1 MRIIRCIWFDIKNN
15 FFYNKIFL
23 IMVAALMIL
32 SSVYY
37 VNTSKKYVEGYNEFC
52 ESTGDGEIISD
63 TKVSSADIILFM
75 FAGMDKI
82 NEKDDKIDIPVMY
95 IALAIFFTCLTYR
108 YICSELSN
116 TVVPMYDNRMLWIAC
131 KILSNIF
138 LIIFVYVV
146 GIFVAF
152 IAGKNT
158 WTLNKRIDMELI
170 GCDYCKADKK
180 EFVLLIITS
189 VITVIVISC
198 IQVFMSIAVNY
209 VIGIIVSFSIYILS
223 LFGMDYYMI
232 ANGCMIQRSKYFM
245 EHGYNYINI
254 NVINF
259 ILLCL
264 ILIALCFIVKRKD
277 IL

>member
-95 IALAIFFTCLTYR
+95 IALAIIFTCLTYR

-138 LIIFVYVV
+138 LIISVYVV

>member
-63 TKVSSADIILFM
+63 AKVSSADIILFM

-82 NEKDDKIDIPVMY
+82 NGKDDKIDIPVMY
-95 IALAIFFTCLTYR
+95 IALAIIFTCLTYR
-108 YICSELSN
+108 YICSDLSN
-116 TVVPMYDNRMLWIAC
+116 TVVPMYDNRMLWLAC

-138 LIIFVYVV
+138 LIISVYVV

-158 WTLNKRIDMELI
+158 WTLNKRIDTELI

-223 LFGMDYYMI
+223 LFGMNYYMI

-264 ILIALCFIVKRKD
+264 VLIALCFIVKRKD

>member
-37 VNTSKKYVEGYNEFC
+37 VNTSKRYVEGYNEFC

-95 IALAIFFTCLTYR
+95 IALAIIFTCLTYR

-138 LIIFVYVV
+138 LIISVYVV

>member
-95 IALAIFFTCLTYR
+95 IALAIIFTCLTYR

-138 LIIFVYVV
+138 LIISVYVV

-264 ILIALCFIVKRKD
+264 VLIALCFIVKRKD

>member
-1 MRIIRCIWFDIKNN
+1 MIIIRCIWFDIKNN

-63 TKVSSADIILFM
+63 AKVSSADIILFM

-95 IALAIFFTCLTYR
+95 IALAIIFTCLTYR
-108 YICSELSN
+108 YICSDLSN
-116 TVVPMYDNRMLWIAC
+116 TVVPMYDNRMLWLAC

-138 LIIFVYVV
+138 LIISVYVV

-158 WTLNKRIDMELI
+158 WTLNKRIDTELI

-223 LFGMDYYMI
+223 LFGMNYYMI

-264 ILIALCFIVKRKD
+264 VLIALCFIVKRKD

>member
-23 IMVAALMIL
+23 LMVAALMIL

-37 VNTSKKYVEGYNEFC
+37 VNASKKYVEGYNEFC
-52 ESTGDGEIISD
+52 ESTGDGEIIPD
-63 TKVSSADIILFM
+63 IKVSSADIILFM

-95 IALAIFFTCLTYR
+95 IALAIIFTCLTYR
-108 YICSELSN
+108 YICSDLSN
-116 TVVPMYDNRMLWIAC
+116 TVVPMYDNRILWLAC

-138 LIIFVYVV
+138 LIISVYVV

-198 IQVFMSIAVNY
+198 IQAFVSIAVNY

-223 LFGMDYYMI
+223 LFGVDYYMI

-264 ILIALCFIVKRKD
+264 ILIALCFVVKRKD

>member
-23 IMVAALMIL
+23 IMIAALMIL

-63 TKVSSADIILFM
+63 AKVSSADIILFM

-95 IALAIFFTCLTYR
+95 IALAIIFTCLTYR
-108 YICSELSN
+108 YICSDLSN
-116 TVVPMYDNRMLWIAC
+116 TVVPMYDNRMLWLAC

-138 LIIFVYVV
+138 LIISVYVV

-158 WTLNKRIDMELI
+158 WTLNKRIDTELI

-223 LFGMDYYMI
+223 LFGMNYYMI

-264 ILIALCFIVKRKD
+264 VLIALCFIVKRKD

>member
-63 TKVSSADIILFM
+63 AKVSSADIILFM

-95 IALAIFFTCLTYR
+95 IALAIIFTCLTYR
-108 YICSELSN
+108 YICSDLIN
-116 TVVPMYDNRMLWIAC
+116 TVVPMYDNRMLWLAC

-138 LIIFVYVV
+138 LIISVYVV

-158 WTLNKRIDMELI
+158 WTLNKRIDTELI

-223 LFGMDYYMI
+223 LFGMNYYMI

-264 ILIALCFIVKRKD
+264 VLIALCFIVKRKD

>member
-63 TKVSSADIILFM
+63 AKVSSADIILFM

-95 IALAIFFTCLTYR
+95 IALAIIFTCLTYR
-108 YICSELSN
+108 YICSDLSN
-116 TVVPMYDNRMLWIAC
+116 TVVPMYDNRMLWLAC

-138 LIIFVYVV
+138 LIISVYVV

-158 WTLNKRIDMELI
+158 WTLNKRIDTELI
-170 GCDYCKADKK
+170 GCDYFKADKK

-223 LFGMDYYMI
+223 LFGMNYYMI

-264 ILIALCFIVKRKD
+264 VLIALCFIVKRKD

>member
-63 TKVSSADIILFM
+63 AKVSSADIILFM

-95 IALAIFFTCLTYR
+95 IALAIIFTCLTYR
-108 YICSELSN
+108 YICSDLSN
-116 TVVPMYDNRMLWIAC
+116 TVVPMYDNRMLWLAC

-138 LIIFVYVV
+138 LIISVYVV

-158 WTLNKRIDMELI
+158 CTLNKRIDTELI

-223 LFGMDYYMI
+223 LFGMNYYMI

-264 ILIALCFIVKRKD
+264 VLIALCFIVKRKD

>member
-63 TKVSSADIILFM
+63 AKVSSADIILFM

-95 IALAIFFTCLTYR
+95 IALAIIFTCLTYR
-108 YICSELSN
+108 YICSDLSN
-116 TVVPMYDNRMLWIAC
+116 TVVPMYDNRMLWLAC

-138 LIIFVYVV
+138 LIISVYVV

-152 IAGKNT
+152 IASKNT
-158 WTLNKRIDMELI
+158 WTLNKRIDTELI

-223 LFGMDYYMI
+223 LFGMNYYMI

-264 ILIALCFIVKRKD
+264 VLIALCFIVKRKD

>member
-1 MRIIRCIWFDIKNN
+1 
-15 FFYNKIFL
+15 
-23 IMVAALMIL
+23 MVAALMIL

-63 TKVSSADIILFM
+63 AKVSSADIILFM

-95 IALAIFFTCLTYR
+95 IALAIIFTCLTYR
-108 YICSELSN
+108 YICSDLSN
-116 TVVPMYDNRMLWIAC
+116 TVVPMYDNRMLWLAC

-138 LIIFVYVV
+138 LIISVYVV

-158 WTLNKRIDMELI
+158 WTLNKRIDTELI

-223 LFGMDYYMI
+223 LFGMNYYMI

-264 ILIALCFIVKRKD
+264 VLIALCFIVKRKD

>member
-63 TKVSSADIILFM
+63 AKVSSADIILFM

-95 IALAIFFTCLTYR
+95 IALAIIFTCLTYR
-108 YICSELSN
+108 YICSDLSN
-116 TVVPMYDNRMLWIAC
+116 TVVPMYDNRMLWLAC

-138 LIIFVYVV
+138 LIISVYVV

-158 WTLNKRIDMELI
+158 WTLNKRIDTELI

-209 VIGIIVSFSIYILS
+209 VIGIIVSFSTYILS
-223 LFGMDYYMI
+223 LFGMNYYMI

-264 ILIALCFIVKRKD
+264 VLIALCFIVKRKD

>member
-23 IMVAALMIL
+23 LMVAALMIL

-37 VNTSKKYVEGYNEFC
+37 VNASKKYVEGYNEFC
-52 ESTGDGEIISD
+52 KSTGDGEIIPD
-63 TKVSSADIILFM
+63 IKVSSADIILFM

-95 IALAIFFTCLTYR
+95 IALAIIFTCLTYR
-108 YICSELSN
+108 YICSDLSN
-116 TVVPMYDNRMLWIAC
+116 TVVPMYDNRILWLAC

-138 LIIFVYVV
+138 LIISVYVV

-264 ILIALCFIVKRKD
+264 VLIALCFVVKRKD

>member
-63 TKVSSADIILFM
+63 AKVSSADIILFM

-95 IALAIFFTCLTYR
+95 IALAIIFTCLTYR
-108 YICSELSN
+108 YICSDLSN
-116 TVVPMYDNRMLWIAC
+116 TVVPMYDNRMLWLAC

-138 LIIFVYVV
+138 LIISVYVV

-158 WTLNKRIDMELI
+158 WTLNKRIDTELI

-223 LFGMDYYMI
+223 LFGMNYYMI

-264 ILIALCFIVKRKD
+264 ALIALCFIVKRKD

>member
-63 TKVSSADIILFM
+63 AKVSSADIILFM

-95 IALAIFFTCLTYR
+95 IALTIIFTCLTYR
-108 YICSELSN
+108 YICSDLSN
-116 TVVPMYDNRMLWIAC
+116 TVVPMYDNRMLWLAC

-138 LIIFVYVV
+138 LIISVYVV

-158 WTLNKRIDMELI
+158 WTLNKRIDTELI

-223 LFGMDYYMI
+223 LFGMNYYMI

-264 ILIALCFIVKRKD
+264 VLIALCFIVKRKD